1 MPPAIALPC
10 ETRPY
15 CFGERAGAGTRK
27 TECVFTVIKLHDH
40 GGGAQYG
47 ALLLEDVKVIFPRG
61 QLFRCIEKAFLFSS
75 VRALQG

>member
-1 MPPAIALPC
+1 
-10 ETRPY
+10 
-15 CFGERAGAGTRK
+15 
-27 TECVFTVIKLHDH
+27 VIKLHDH

-61 QLFRCIEKAFLFSS
+61 HLFRCIEKAVLFSS